1 MKKLLKNIV
10 FIIILFGFTF
20 VCNVNAHT
28 NVSLCASG
36 CDYETLDDALD
47 FGDTNGDVFIHIM
60 DDNVYELTRDHEL
73 TGRLGYIRISNADD
87 GRKNP
92 TDTTINIE
100 GNNHTIIVNQ
110 NNFIL
115 LYYGTKDLN
124 INNLNIGGLS
134 GEGGNGIFYN
144 FEPTNQSS
152 SLNINNCDFV
162 SFTAGSY
169 TETIANINIKN
180 STIQSLSNNFHNIN
194 IYNSNIDS
202 VTNMLGNVNIYN
214 SKLSTFN
221 YIKGDYMDYLM
232 NGGNYEEYNFI
243 DIYSND
249 YGFPEEQVNTFFH
262 SKKDKIMVEGN
273 TVELNELLD
282 DIVKDREAE
291 GTSSDENIAKIEN
304 GKVVA
309 LTEGKTSLIVTTD
322 SGHYIHNI
330 SLTVIKKEET
340 NKKGI
345 ITVKEKGKV
354 KLAEVFNVLSDY
366 EGEIEWTISDPS
378 IAKIENGEIVPL
390 KSGTITITA
399 VIDGVTYTYDLTIT
413 DNVPEKIM
421 HTTIKVPITGK
432 DVEVWV
438 IISVVMSMLVIVGV
452 ANLILIKNH
461 KPKTKKRKNKVKN
474 HKKDV

>member
-134 GEGGNGIFYN
+134 GEGGEGILYGFR
-144 FEPTNQSS
+144 PISS
-152 SLNINNCDFV
+152 SA
-162 SFTAGSY
+162 T
-169 TETIANINIKN
+169 INISNCNFDEFANGDLGGERGTINIDN
-180 STIQSLSNNFHNIN
+180 STILNFSSAVHNVI
-194 IYNSNIDS
+194 IHNSNLNSIK
-202 VTNMLGNVNIYN
+202 NCLGNVNIYN
-214 SKLSTFN
+214 SNLPVFN
-221 YIKGDYMDYLM
+221 YIKADYFDIFINASNYDDY
-232 NGGNYEEYNFI
+232 NVI
-243 DIYSND
+243 DGYSND
-249 YGFPEEQVNTFFH
+249 YGFPEDQVNTFFH
-262 SKKDKIMVEGN
+262 SKKDKIMVEEN

-282 DIVKDREAE
+282 DIVKGREAE
-291 GTSSDENIAKIEN
+291 GTSNDENIAKIEN

-309 LTEGKTSLIVTTD
+309 LKEGKTNLIVTTD

-354 KLAEVFNVLSDY
+354 KLAEVFSVLSDY
-366 EGEIEWTISDPS
+366 EGEIEWIISDPS

-390 KSGTITITA
+390 KSGIITITA

-413 DNVPEKIM
+413 YNVPEKIM

-452 ANLILIKNH
+452 ANLILIKFH
-461 KPKTKKRKNKVKN
+461 KPKNKKKKKLKA
-474 HKKDV
+474 HKKDA

>member
-36 CDYETLDDALD
+36 CDYDNLDDALD

-134 GEGGNGIFYN
+134 GEGGEGILYGFR
-144 FEPTNQSS
+144 PISS
-152 SLNINNCDFV
+152 SA
-162 SFTAGSY
+162 T
-169 TETIANINIKN
+169 INISNCNFDEFANGDLGGERGTINIDN
-180 STIQSLSNNFHNIN
+180 STILNFSSAVHNVI
-194 IYNSNIDS
+194 IHNSNLNSIK
-202 VTNMLGNVNIYN
+202 NCLGNVNIYN
-214 SKLSTFN
+214 SNLPVFN
-221 YIKGDYMDYLM
+221 YIKADYFDIFINASNYDDY
-232 NGGNYEEYNFI
+232 NVI
-243 DIYSND
+243 DGYSND
-249 YGFPEEQVNTFFH
+249 YGFPEDQVNTFFH
-262 SKKDKIMVEGN
+262 SKKDKIMVEEN

-282 DIVKDREAE
+282 DIVKGREAE
-291 GTSSDENIAKIEN
+291 GTSNDENIAKIEN

-309 LTEGKTSLIVTTD
+309 LKEGKTNLTVTTD

-354 KLAEVFNVLSDY
+354 KLAEVFSVLSDY
-366 EGEIEWTISDPS
+366 EGEIEWIISDPS

-390 KSGTITITA
+390 KSGIITITA

-452 ANLILIKNH
+452 ANLILIKFH
-461 KPKTKKRKNKVKN
+461 KPKNKKKKKLKA
-474 HKKDV
+474 HKKDA